1 MSVETKLKELS
12 ITLPP
17 APKTIAAYVPAVKS
31 GNLLFLSGVI
41 PLIDGK
47 MTHVGK
53 LGKEIPVEDGYEA
66 ARITLLN
73 TLSIIKTELGSLDRI
88 ERIVKLTAYVA
99 SSPGFT
105 QQPKVVNGASDLL
118 IKIFGAG
125 GSVILSSFSLV
136 STVIGFPLGHS
147 SIAVK
152 IVEAMEA
159 VKLGAQ
165 ELEIMI
171 NLGPLKAGDED
182 YTLNEIRNIINV
194 SPKSLHKIII
204 EIGLLNQKEKKK
216 ACQIIL
222 KTGAAFVKTSTGFGP
237 PGATVEDI
245 RLLARET
252 GKKAKVKASGGIRT
266 LQRVV
271 ELWKAGASRIGTS
284 AAVSIMKEY
293 EGQFRF
299 QNHHSKA
306 S

>member
-1 MSVETKLKELS
+1 MFKNSRQLS
-12 ITLPP
+12 RLLDYTL
-17 APKTIAAYVPAVKS
+17 
-31 GNLLFLSGVI
+31 LSPTVSQ
-41 PLIDGK
+41 
-47 MTHVGK
+47 
-53 LGKEIPVEDGYEA
+53 KEIQEA
-66 ARITLLN
+66 
-73 TLSIIKTELGSLDRI
+73 TLSAIHYQFAGLCVPPTYVEGAKNFLAKTD
-88 ERIVKLTAYVA
+88 VK
-99 SSPGFT
+99 
-105 QQPKVVNGASDLL
+105 
-118 IKIFGAG
+118 
-125 GSVILSSFSLV
+125 V

-171 NLGPLKAGDED
+171 NLGPLKAGDEA

-237 PGATVEDI
+237 SGATVEDI
-245 RLLARET
+245 RYLARET

-293 EGQFRF
+293 EDQFGL